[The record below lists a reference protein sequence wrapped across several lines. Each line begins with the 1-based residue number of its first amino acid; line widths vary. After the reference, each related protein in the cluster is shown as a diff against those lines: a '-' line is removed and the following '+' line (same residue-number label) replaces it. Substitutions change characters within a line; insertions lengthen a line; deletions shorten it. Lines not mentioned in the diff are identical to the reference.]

1 MTDLLIA
8 SLSVKNFGGGE
19 SVRMSLKVALT
30 AEVLKG
36 GGVFS
41 IVSDFIELV
50 KTTLEFAGP

>member
-19 SVRMSLKVALT
+19 PVKMSLKVALA